1 MSRKA
6 KPEPREAAGMG
17 AQRVEMECFQA
28 EAGLAMCMYGRQKGL
43 TDLAVSQGRTG
54 AFCDTCYNG
63 SVLCGTARW
72 EAIRH
77 ELKAREVAG
86 AEAVVRFGGGAA
98 RTVGVFECEMAVG
111 VMEATVRV
119 HVVRGQLPLLLGED
133 AMARFCIK
141 LDCGERTIWHQAG
154 TEPAA
159 SQMEAR

>member
-1 MSRKA
+1 
-6 KPEPREAAGMG
+6 MG